1 MSLGN
6 WCVTCDTLENNF
18 HWDNHPECW
27 WFGLF
32 LGRWFPLHHLSKLL
46 QLPEYQHS
54 IQAAV
59 TSSGFYGDTTYTASS
74 GGNTNVFMMP
84 IFPHPPSPSSVL
96 NAAVS
101 YSPHGV
107 CQQALWAPQRLCC
120 TVFPVWSHRS
130 EPHHQ
135 LSRLVSCCSR
145 YITLLF
151 SSLRS
156 NAYLL
161 LELKPSGVQ
170 SFCFVMCLF
179 TGQTAQRCFY

>member
-1 MSLGN
+1 MLHVIL
-6 WCVTCDTLENNF
+6 WKTTFIET
-18 HWDNHPECW
+18 NHPECW

-59 TSSGFYGDTTYTASS
+59 TSSGFYGDATYTASS

-107 CQQALWAPQRLCC
+107 CQAGSLGSA
-120 TVFPVWSHRS
+120 
-130 EPHHQ
+130 E
-135 LSRLVSCCSR
+135 
-145 YITLLF
+145 TLLYSF
-151 SSLRS
+151 SC
-156 NAYLL
+156 
-161 LELKPSGVQ
+161 LKPQVRASSSAQ
-170 SFCFVMCLF
+170 
-179 TGQTAQRCFY
+179 QTR